1 MPVWSFRKVVGTTRG
16 NPHPIIFAS
25 QTKLRALSFV
35 FTVIARNISRR
46 ICILDV
52 LRFILSTPRT
62 TLFAHRLPTVLCGFV
77 SVKKVKSLV
86 FVTGVAYFC
95 SIWGVRQV
103 CRRCRTLLLFRGRVL
118 RNRGQLS
125 ISMLLPG
132 LNKPDLARRKNSTR
146 QRSSQF
152 SRGSPS
158 PNVSSMSF
166 SVSANTSL
174 YGRYSPK

>member
-25 QTKLRALSFV
+25 QTKLRALSFM
-35 FTVIARNISRR
+35 FTVITRNISRR
-46 ICILDV
+46 IYILDV
-52 LRFILSTPRT
+52 LRFILSTTRT
-62 TLFAHRLPTVLCGFV
+62 TLLAHRLPTVPCGFV

-95 SIWGVRQV
+95 STEGGHRV
-103 CRRCRTLLLFRGRVL
+103 CRRCRRLLPFRGRVL

-132 LNKPDLARRKNSTR
+132 LNKPDLARRKNSMR
-146 QRSSQF
+146 QRSVQL

-158 PNVSSMSF
+158 SNAIPMSF
-166 SVSANTSL
+166 NVIANTSWN
-174 YGRYSPK
+174 GRSCPM